1 MLRRRWPSLVSLGC
15 LTGIA
20 YFVASGAA
28 VLLGGAALGAAPT
41 GAGPALRPRV
51 AAEGT
56 RAPRDATAI
65 LSRNPF
71 DSTVGSLLAPRAGG
85 APALGPEAC
94 GAKYRLIS
102 AVASADPAE
111 SLVVIETGAKRDL
124 YRVGARVAGDAEV
137 VQVGWRAALLRPAAG
152 PACWVGLFAPRSG
165 PASPV
170 PPASASAPRAA
181 STGDAALDA
190 AVAAGVRQVGD
201 GAYEVDRALVDRV
214 VASPSALSRT
224 RVQPVEQDGAVV
236 GFRLYGVRRGS
247 LPTAVGLENGDLVH
261 SVNDLPM
268 TSPAGALE
276 ALQALR
282 EARHLRVQLTRRG
295 QARTLEIELR

>member
-1 MLRRRWPSLVSLGC
+1 MLGRRWPSLVSLGC

-28 VLLGGAALGAAPT
+28 ALLGSAVVGAASTGGAAPART
-41 GAGPALRPRV
+41 GAGV
-51 AAEGT
+51 AWA
-56 RAPRDATAI
+56 RAPRDGTAI

-71 DSTVGSLLAPRAGG
+71 DSAVGSLLAPERGTP
-85 APALGPEAC
+85 APASAEAC
-94 GAKYRLIS
+94 GEKYRLIS
-102 AVASADPAE
+102 AVASVDPDE

-137 VQVGWRAALLRPAAG
+137 VRVGWRAALLRPMAG
-152 PACWVGLFAPRSG
+152 PECWVGLFAPRVE
-165 PASPV
+165 AAQA
-170 PPASASAPRAA
+170 PPQASAPAPRAA
-181 STGDAALDA
+181 STGDPALDA
-190 AVAAGVRQVGD
+190 ALAAGVRQVGD

-214 VASPSALSRT
+214 VASPGALART

-236 GFRLYGVRRGS
+236 GFRLTGVRRGS
-247 LPTAVGLENGDLVH
+247 LPTAIGLENGDLIH
-261 SVNDLPM
+261 AVNDLPM

-295 QARTLEIELR
+295 QPRTVEIELR